1 MPILLIV
8 SVALQIACGVHVVRS
23 GRQLYWLWILF
34 IGSYIAVAVYVLVAV
49 IPDLRNDPR
58 SRRAARNVLHTFDPQ
73 RRKREIQQQLEIA
86 DTIENRR
93 ALAEESMR
101 LGDYAN
107 AAELYRSVLTGVYK
121 DDAAFL
127 LGLARAQAGMEDFPA
142 ARATLDTL
150 FGAHPNFRHN
160 DAELLRARVLEADGQ
175 IDAALDH
182 YRELASSYPGEEARY
197 RYGLLLKRRE
207 RFGEARSVFRDMEK
221 RARNAPRYYRKKE
234 ASWLDAAKRE
244 LASLGPG

>member
-1 MPILLIV
+1 MSILLIV
-8 SVALQIACGVHVVRS
+8 SAALQIACAVHVVRS
-23 GRQLYWLWILF
+23 GRPMYWLWILF
-34 IGSYIAVAVYVLVAV
+34 IGFYFAVAVYVLVAV

-58 SRRAARNVLHTFDPQ
+58 SRRAARNVLQSFDPQ
-73 RRKREIQQQLEIA
+73 RRKREIQQRLEIA

-93 ALAEESMR
+93 ALAEESIR
-101 LGDYAN
+101 LGDFAN

-127 LGLARAQAGMEDFPA
+127 LGLAQAQAGMQDFPA

-150 FGAHPNFRHN
+150 FAAHPNFRHN

-175 IDAALDH
+175 LDAALER
-182 YRELASSYPGEEARY
+182 YRELSTSYPGEEARY
-197 RYGLLLKRRE
+197 RYGNLLKQRE
-207 RFGEARSVFRDMEK
+207 RFSEARAVFRDMQT
-221 RARNAPRYYRKKE
+221 RARSAPRYYRKKE
-234 ASWLDAAKRE
+234 AAWLDAAKRD

>member
-1 MPILLIV
+1 MPILVIV

-34 IGSYIAVAVYVLVAV
+34 IGSYLAVAVYVLVAV

-58 SRRAARNVLHTFDPQ
+58 SRRAARSMLHTLDPQ

-107 AAELYRSVLTGVYK
+107 AAELYRSVLIGVYK

-127 LGLARAQAGMEDFPA
+127 LGLARAQAGLEDFPA

-150 FGAHPNFRHN
+150 FTAHRISATTTRNCCARACSKRTGSSTPRSTTTANCRP
-160 DAELLRARVLEADGQ
+160 AIRAKKRATLKCSPCSRRRARTQ
-175 IDAALDH
+175 H
-182 YRELASSYPGEEARY
+182 
-197 RYGLLLKRRE
+197 
-207 RFGEARSVFRDMEK
+207 
-221 RARNAPRYYRKKE
+221 
-234 ASWLDAAKRE
+234 SWQR
-244 LASLGPG
+244 

>member
-127 LGLARAQAGMEDFPA
+127 LGLARAQAGMEDQPFDCSVPQRRNGRPA
-142 ARATLDTL
+142 
-150 FGAHPNFRHN
+150 
-160 DAELLRARVLEADGQ
+160 
-175 IDAALDH
+175 
-182 YRELASSYPGEEARY
+182 LA
-197 RYGLLLKRRE
+197 RE
-207 RFGEARSVFRDMEK
+207 RKDV
-221 RARNAPRYYRKKE
+221 
-234 ASWLDAAKRE
+234 DA
-244 LASLGPG
+244 